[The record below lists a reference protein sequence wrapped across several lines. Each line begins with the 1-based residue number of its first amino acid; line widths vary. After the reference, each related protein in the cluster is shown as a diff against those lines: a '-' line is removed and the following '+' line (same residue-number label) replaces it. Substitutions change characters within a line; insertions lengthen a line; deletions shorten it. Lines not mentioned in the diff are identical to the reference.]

1 MSEFFVT
8 LPNATTFLGTALA
21 DPISPQNVEVPQQ
34 ALPQELFR
42 FFCFQTPIPTMLCPT
57 PRWVRR
63 RTVEYCGRQRT
74 RGVLL

>member
-34 ALPQELFR
+34 ALPGALSLFLLSD
-42 FFCFQTPIPTMLCPT
+42 PYAMLCT
-57 PRWVRR
+57 PWWVRR
-63 RTVEYCGRQRT
+63 TIEYCGRQRT